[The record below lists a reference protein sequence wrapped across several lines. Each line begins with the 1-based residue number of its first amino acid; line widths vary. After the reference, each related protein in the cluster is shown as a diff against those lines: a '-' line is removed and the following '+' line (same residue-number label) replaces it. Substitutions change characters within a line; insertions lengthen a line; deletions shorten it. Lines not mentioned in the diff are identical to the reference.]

1 MVERPSSGFRLMQ
14 IKPLPG
20 RCPSVPAT
28 KDTEVRMRAHQIMT
42 RKVIS
47 VGPDTSVVE
56 AANVMLRG
64 GFSGLPVVDTAG
76 TVIGIVTEGDFL
88 RRSEIGTPRRRGR
101 LLTFLFGRGGA
112 AEDYVREHGRKV
124 SEVMTPSPLTID
136 EDASL
141 PEIVALMERNHIK
154 RVPVVRDGRMIGM
167 VSRANLLA
175 AVASLARDVPDPT
188 ADDDHIRRRICDEI
202 EKNDWCPIGLNV
214 VVRDGIVH
222 LSGSIT
228 DERSRQAAVVAAEN
242 VQGVVKVH
250 DHLRWTD
257 LETGYFLQSPED
269 AEWAKAG

>member
-1 MVERPSSGFRLMQ
+1 
-14 IKPLPG
+14 
-20 RCPSVPAT
+20 
-28 KDTEVRMRAHQIMT
+28 MRAHQIMT

-56 AANVMLRG
+56 AANLMVRG
-64 GFSGLPVVDTAG
+64 GFSGLPVVDKAG
-76 TVIGIVTEGDFL
+76 TVIGIVSEGDFL

-101 LLTFLFGRGGA
+101 LLTFLFGRGAA

-124 SEVMTPSPLTID
+124 AEIMTPSPLTID
-136 EDASL
+136 EDAPL
-141 PEIVALMERNHIK
+141 ADIVALMERNHVK
-154 RVPVVRDGRMIGM
+154 RTPVVHDGRMVGM

-202 EKNDWCPIGLNV
+202 EKNDWCPIGLGV

-228 DERSRQAAVVAAEN
+228 DERSRQAAIVAAEN

-257 LETGYFLQSPED
+257 LETGYFLRSPED
-269 AEWAKAG
+269 EEWAKAG

>member
-1 MVERPSSGFRLMQ
+1 
-14 IKPLPG
+14 
-20 RCPSVPAT
+20 
-28 KDTEVRMRAHQIMT
+28 MRAHQIMT

-56 AANVMLRG
+56 AANLMLRG

-101 LLTFLFGRGGA
+101 LLSFLFGQGAA

-124 SEVMTPSPLTID
+124 AEIMTPSPFTID
-136 EDASL
+136 ENASL
-141 PEIVALMERNHIK
+141 PDIVALMERNHIK
-154 RVPVVRDGRMIGM
+154 RVPVVRDGRMVGM
-167 VSRANLLA
+167 VSRANLVA

-188 ADDDHIRRRICDEI
+188 ADDDHIRRRIFDEI
-202 EKNDWCPIGLNV
+202 EKNDWCPIGLSV

-269 AEWAKAG
+269 EEWAKAG